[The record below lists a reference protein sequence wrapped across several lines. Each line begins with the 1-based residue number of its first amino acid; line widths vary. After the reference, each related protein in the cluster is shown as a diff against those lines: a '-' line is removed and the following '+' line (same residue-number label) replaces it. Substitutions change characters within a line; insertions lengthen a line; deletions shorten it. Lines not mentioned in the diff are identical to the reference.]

1 MSPIINASAT
11 GYDWFKSSYSGDNNS
26 CVESAYVP
34 GIVPVR
40 DSKNPHGPAIAFST
54 SSWGAFV
61 GLVKAE
67 DV

>member
-1 MSPIINASAT
+1 MSAIANASVT

-40 DSKNPHGPAIAFST
+40 DSKSPQGPALVFSKA
-54 SSWGAFV
+54 SWGAFV